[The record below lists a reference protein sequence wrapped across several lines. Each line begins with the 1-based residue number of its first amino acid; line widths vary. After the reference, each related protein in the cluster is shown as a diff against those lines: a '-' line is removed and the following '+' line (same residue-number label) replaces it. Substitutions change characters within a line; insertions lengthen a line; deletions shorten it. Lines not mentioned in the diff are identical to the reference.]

1 MREDLERMALVISQL
16 EAIAYERDLILRV
29 RQQAA
34 FNRSRSSHSS
44 GGYKSWITRRANI
57 AAARK
62 KAA

>member
-1 MREDLERMALVISQL
+1 MRPALERISLLISQL
-16 EAIAYERDLILRV
+16 EAIDYERDLILRV

-44 GGYKSWITRRANI
+44 GGYKSWLTRRANI